1 MMLKASKGPRQ
12 LSNDGHSTSVLLWKD
27 EAKQWQ
33 SEPIE
38 AYCST
43 AIASVSHFIACSAT
57 AGGHHAFACL
67 TRALEIEEWLSRL
80 TPKVVPVVTSLSRM
94 YTGRI

>member
-1 MMLKASKGPRQ
+1 MMLEASRGPRQ
-12 LSNDGHSTSVLLWKD
+12 LSNDGHSMSVLLWKD
-27 EAKQWQ
+27 EVKLWQ

-43 AIASVSHFIACSAT
+43 AIASMSHFIACSAT

-67 TRALEIEEWLSRL
+67 TCALEIEKWFSRL
-80 TPKVVPVVTSLSRM
+80 TSKVVPVVTSLSGM

>member
-1 MMLKASKGPRQ
+1 M
-12 LSNDGHSTSVLLWKD
+12 TVLFWKN
-27 EAKQWQ
+27 EAKRWQ

-43 AIASVSHFIACSAT
+43 AIASVSHFIACTAT

-67 TRALEIEEWLSRL
+67 TCALEIQEWFSRL
-80 TPKVVPVVTSLSRM
+80 TPKVVPVVTSLSHM
-94 YTGRI
+94 YTGRILASLL

>member
-1 MMLKASKGPRQ
+1 M
-12 LSNDGHSTSVLLWKD
+12 SVLLWKD
-27 EAKQWQ
+27 EAKLWQ

-38 AYCST
+38 VYCST
-43 AIASVSHFIACSAT
+43 AIANVSHLIAFSAT

-67 TRALEIEEWLSRL
+67 TCALEIEEWFSRL
-80 TPKVVPVVTSLSRM
+80 TPEVVPVVTSLSHM